1 MRTASASVA
10 LLAALSAFTA
20 AHGATAP
27 EPKTLAF
34 VGATL
39 IDGTGRAA
47 QRNAVV
53 LVRGERIVSVHS
65 DPHFRAPEGAEVV
78 TLTGRFIV
86 PGLINTHVHLATL
99 AKPAEAR
106 AYLRRELYSG
116 VTAVRDMAGDVRLLG
131 ELKREAALDE
141 IPAPDIYYAAL
152 MAGPA
157 FFADERTHDAA
168 RGLTAGEVPWMRAV
182 SESTDLPRAIAEAR
196 GTGATAIKIYADLP
210 APLVAAITA
219 EAHRQKLLVWAH
231 AAVFPATPL
240 EVADAGVDVMS
251 HATFIAYQLS
261 DPMPQ
266 SFAAMTPLS
275 PKAAEPSPA
284 LDAVLTAMQHRG
296 ILLDATVDV
305 FYRDPSKLW
314 APQLGAQITREAHRL
329 GVAICA
335 GTDDDADWSDP
346 DSALDT
352 EIARLV
358 RDVGLSP
365 MEALLAA
372 TRNGSRALGQE
383 ADMGT
388 VAAGKLANFV
398 ILERDPLADIGNLRS
413 VLTVVKHGLQYPR
426 SAYRPVTAEE
436 MKGARSP

>member
-1 MRTASASVA
+1 LRTASASVA
-10 LLAALSAFTA
+10 VLAALCAWLTA
-20 AHGATAP
+20 RGAEAP
-27 EPKTLAF
+27 QPRTLVF

-39 IDGTGRAA
+39 IDGTGRAP

-53 LVRGERIVSVHS
+53 LVQGERIVSVQS
-65 DPHFRAPEGAEVV
+65 AAHFRPPEGAEVV
-78 TLTGRFIV
+78 TLTGRFLI

-116 VTAVRDMAGDVRLLG
+116 VTAVRDMAGDVRLLA
-131 ELKREAALDE
+131 ELKREAAFAE

-152 MAGPA
+152 MAGPG

-168 RGLTAGEVPWMRAV
+168 RGLAAGDVPWMRAV
-182 SESTDLPRAIAEAR
+182 SASTDLPRAIAEAR
-196 GTGATAIKIYADLP
+196 GSGATAIKIYADLP
-210 APLVAAITA
+210 APLVAAITG
-219 EAHRQKLLVWAH
+219 EAHRQGLLVWAH

-251 HATFIAYQLS
+251 HATFIAYQLA

-275 PKAAEPSPA
+275 AKAAEPSPA
-284 LDAVLTAMQHRG
+284 LDAVLGAMQRRG

-305 FYRDPSKLW
+305 FYRYPSKLW
-314 APQLGAQITREAHRL
+314 APQLGAQVTREAHRL

-358 RDVGLSP
+358 RDAGLAP
-365 MEALLAA
+365 MEALVAA
-372 TRNGSRALGQE
+372 TGNGARALGQE
-383 ADMGT
+383 ASMGT

-398 ILERDPLADIGNLRS
+398 ILERDPLADVGNLRS
-413 VLTVVKHGLQYPR
+413 VLTVVKHGVQYPR
-426 SAYRPVTAEE
+426 SAYHPVTAEE
-436 MKGARSP
+436 MKGAASP